1 MILKNKIISTI
12 VLIVGVISVSL
23 SVQAGVSLGTT
34 RVIFPIDK
42 EQVILPISTS
52 LDEDAYLIQSWVE
65 NKDGGKSEQFM
76 ITPPL
81 FMMQGKKE
89 NNLLILDKKNT
100 QLPTDRESLFWVNV
114 KSIPASD
121 KKDADKNI
129 LQFSITNRIKM
140 FYRPEGL
147 LKSLEEAPS
156 KLEFTLSNDK
166 LIIKNP
172 SSVFVTLVQLKL
184 NNDELMNIMVAP
196 FGETNV
202 PIKATSK
209 VSNEISYETINDYG
223 SMTPRITKKI

>member
-1 MILKNKIISTI
+1 
-12 VLIVGVISVSL
+12 
-23 SVQAGVSLGTT
+23 
-34 RVIFPIDK
+34 
-42 EQVILPISTS
+42 
-52 LDEDAYLIQSWVE
+52 
-65 NKDGGKSEQFM
+65 
-76 ITPPL
+76 
-81 FMMQGKKE
+81 
-89 NNLLILDKKNT
+89 
-100 QLPTDRESLFWVNV
+100 
-114 KSIPASD
+114 
-121 KKDADKNI
+121 
-129 LQFSITNRIKM
+129 M
-140 FYRPEGL
+140 FYRPERL